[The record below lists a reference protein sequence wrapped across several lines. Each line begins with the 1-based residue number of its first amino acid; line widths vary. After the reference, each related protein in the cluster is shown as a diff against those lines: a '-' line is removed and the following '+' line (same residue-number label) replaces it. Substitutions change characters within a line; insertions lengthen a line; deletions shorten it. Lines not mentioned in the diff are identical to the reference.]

1 MKKWEMVLARPNQ
14 SIYDVMKIID
24 KSATQIALVVDDKDK
39 LLGTVT
45 DGDIRRGLLSKISLN
60 SSIIKVMNTN
70 PKTIT
75 KSTKKSQ
82 VYKML
87 VNEGLKFLPIVN
99 EDNELIDVKTIE
111 DINPVKEH
119 SNPVVLMAGGLGTR
133 LMPLTENTP
142 KPLLKVGDKP
152 ILERIIE
159 NFISHNFT
167 NFYISVNYHAEKIKN
182 YFGDG
187 KEWGCTIQYIEE
199 SKRLGT
205 AGSLSLIPKIHN
217 EPMIV
222 MNGDLLT
229 KANFSKLIDFHEE
242 YGATATMCVREYLET
257 IPYGVIQSKNHKFLG
272 VEEKPT
278 FRYLVNAGV
287 YVLNQEAIQHIPDNE
302 FYDMPTLFEKLSEKQ
317 KGTYVFPIHEYWL
330 DIGQLK
336 DYEKANGEFSE
347 VFE

>member
-1 MKKWEMVLARPNQ
+1 MKKWEQVLAKPDQ
-14 SIYDVMKIID
+14 SIYDVMNIID
-24 KSATQIALVVDDKDK
+24 RSAAQIALVVDDENK

-45 DGDIRRGLLSKISLN
+45 DGDIRRGLLSKIAMD
-60 SSIIKVMNTN
+60 SSIREVMNKS

-75 KSTKKSQ
+75 KNTKESQ
-82 VYKML
+82 IYKML
-87 VNEGLKFLPIVN
+87 VNEGLKILPIIN
-99 EDNELIDVKTIE
+99 ENNALIDVKTIE
-111 DINPVKEH
+111 DIHPVVER
-119 SNPVVLMAGGLGTR
+119 SNSVVLMAGGLGTR

-152 ILERIIE
+152 ILEIIIE

-167 NFYISVNYHAEKIKN
+167 NFYISVNYHAEQIKN

-187 KEWGCTIQYIEE
+187 REWGCNIQYIEE

-205 AGSLSLIPKIHN
+205 AGGLSLIPKIHS
-217 EPMIV
+217 ESMII

-242 YGATATMCVREYLET
+242 HEATATMCVREYHET

-287 YVLNQEAIQHIPDNE
+287 YVLSPKAIQYIPDNE
-302 FYDMPTLFEKLSEKQ
+302 FYDMPTLFEKLNEKQ
-317 KGTYVFPIHEYWL
+317 KETCVFPIHEYWL

-336 DYEKANGEFSE
+336 DYEKANVEFYE

>member
-1 MKKWEMVLARPNQ
+1 MKKWEMALVGPDQ

-24 KSATQIALVVDDKDK
+24 KSATQIALVVDEKEK

-45 DGDIRRGLLSKISLN
+45 DGDIRRGLLSKIPLD
-60 SSIIKVMNTN
+60 SSIKEVMNSE

-75 KSTKKSQ
+75 KSTKESQ
-82 VYKML
+82 IYKLL
-87 VNEGLKFLPIVN
+87 VNKGLKFLPIVT
-99 EDNELIDVKTIE
+99 EDNELIDVKTLE
-111 DINPVKEH
+111 DINPVKERK
-119 SNPVVLMAGGLGTR
+119 NPVVLMAGGLGTR
-133 LMPLTENTP
+133 LLPLTEDTP

-152 ILERIIE
+152 ILETIIE
-159 NFISHNFT
+159 NFISHNFN
-167 NFYISVNYHAEKIKN
+167 NFYISVNYQAEKIKD

-205 AGSLSLIPKIHN
+205 AGALSLVPKVHN

-242 YGATATMCVREYLET
+242 YGATATMCVREYQET

-287 YVLNQEAIQHIPDNE
+287 YVLNPEAMQYIPDNE
-302 FYDMPTLFEKLSEKQ
+302 FYDMPTLFGKLNEIEKE
-317 KGTYVFPIHEYWL
+317 TCIFPIHEYWL
-330 DIGQLK
+330 DIGRLK

-347 VFE
+347 VFK